1 MVTPGDT
8 TQSRRT
14 AQLSPADPQTC
25 RGKGVVFKPINLD
38 WFVMQQ
44 VIFLTKE
51 AFTLVL
57 CDMFYFT
64 SFQFLKILIDPLT
77 QVYLVAQWLRICL
90 AVQGHPFHPWSG
102 KVPHAPGWLS
112 PCATTTE
119 PMCLSPGTATT
130 EPVCR
135 NY

>member
-1 MVTPGDT
+1 MCGEGLNAIWSLEPSPVDL
-8 TQSRRT
+8 
-14 AQLSPADPQTC
+14 LSPADPQTC

-64 SFQFLKILIDPLT
+64 SFQFLKILIKT
-77 QVYLVAQWLRICL
+77 
-90 AVQGHPFHPWSG
+90 H
-102 KVPHAPGWLS
+102 
-112 PCATTTE
+112 
-119 PMCLSPGTATT
+119 
-130 EPVCR
+130 
-135 NY
+135 